1 MVHWM
6 LRHISGLLDWLAVF
20 LVVFLFVFLVQFLI
34 NFLKEPE
41 DREE

>member
-6 LRHISGLLDWLAVF
+6 LRHTSGLLDWLAVF
-20 LVVFLFVFLVQFLI
+20 LVVFLFVFLIQFLI
-34 NFLKEPE
+34 NFLKGPE

>member
-41 DREE
+41 DRE